1 MVEHDVKDIA
11 QAAAGRLKIEWAE
24 QSMPVLRQVRERF
37 AKEQPLK
44 GIRLGACLHVTTE
57 TAVLMLTLKAGG
69 AQLALCASNPL
80 STQDDTAA
88 ALVKE
93 YDIAVY
99 AHKGEDHARYYRHIE
114 AVLTTRPQ
122 VTMDD
127 GADLISQLHGARR
140 DLLGDVIGGTEETTT
155 GVIRLRSMERDGVLA
170 FPVIAVNDADTK
182 HLFDN
187 RYGTGQSTIDGI
199 LRATNILLAGRT
211 VVVAGY
217 GMCGRGVAARAKG
230 MGAHVIVTEVEPL
243 RALEAVM
250 DGFPVM
256 PMARATEV
264 GDVFVTVTGNTSII
278 RREHF
283 QRMKDGAILAN
294 SGHFNVEIE
303 LDPLAQLATGRRA
316 VRPFVE
322 EFTLPDG
329 RRLYVLGE
337 GRLINLAAAEGHPAA
352 VMDMSFAN
360 QALAARTAAP
370 DVIWELEDQ
379 LGLPG
384 RVVIEPLIRR
394 FLPVVLFVI
403 ALVAGL
409 RATVHW
415 ETLLGYLNAI
425 EFGGTD
431 PLFGRDL
438 AFFVFILPFW
448 RLLYGW
454 AITMVVSTIILTLVV
469 YILQR
474 SLVLTTRGPRLAA
487 GARTHLL
494 ALGALALALKA
505 GGFWLD
511 RFELVFSPRGT
522 VFGASYTD
530 IHASLPA
537 LGVLAVVSGVAALA
551 CLAQIARPGLHLL
564 AVGLI
569 VLGLVW
575 VIGLGIYPA
584 LLQRFSVT
592 PNELVAERPFIEHNI
607 RMTRQAYGLD
617 RIEERS
623 FPADETLDARALERN
638 APTIENIRLWD
649 HRPLLRTF
657 GQLQEIRTYYKFVDV
672 DNDRYTMN
680 GEYKQLMLSTREL
693 SYAHLQSRIWIN
705 EHLTFTH
712 GYGVVVGP
720 VNRITPEGL
729 PEFLVKD
736 IPPQSTGG
744 FPAITRPEIYFGEVS
759 NEYALVRTRQR
770 ELNYPS
776 GDQNVYTTYAGTGGI
791 PIGTFLR
798 KLLFAVRFG
807 EIKILLAN
815 DLTAESRIMI
825 HRAIVPRF
833 RQITPFF
840 RFDRDPYMVVT
851 DDGRL
856 VWMLDGY
863 TTTTRYPYSDPV
875 PGVGNYVRNSVKV
888 TIDAYHGA
896 VRYYLADLT
905 DPIVRAYSRAFHGLF
920 QPLDAMS
927 ADLRA
932 HLRYPEDFFA
942 IQARK
947 YATYHMRDPQVFYNK
962 EDLWT
967 VPPRTIDGRDRKS
980 TR

>member
-1 MVEHDVKDIA
+1 MNRGQPVVLLLLLFLALGVVA
-11 QAAAGRLKIEWAE
+11 QLVPLYTDWLWFQEVGYTEVFTKTLALRGSLFAGLA
-24 QSMPVLRQVRERF
+24 L
-37 AKEQPLK
+37 
-44 GIRLGACLHVTTE
+44 
-57 TAVLMLTLKAGG
+57 AVL
-69 AQLALCASNPL
+69 
-80 STQDDTAA
+80 
-88 ALVKE
+88 
-93 YDIAVY
+93 
-99 AHKGEDHARYYRHIE
+99 
-114 AVLTTRPQ
+114 
-122 VTMDD
+122 
-127 GADLISQLHGARR
+127 
-140 DLLGDVIGGTEETTT
+140 
-155 GVIRLRSMERDGVLA
+155 
-170 FPVIAVNDADTK
+170 
-182 HLFDN
+182 
-187 RYGTGQSTIDGI
+187 
-199 LRATNILLAGRT
+199 
-211 VVVAGY
+211 
-217 GMCGRGVAARAKG
+217 
-230 MGAHVIVTEVEPL
+230 
-243 RALEAVM
+243 
-250 DGFPVM
+250 
-256 PMARATEV
+256 
-264 GDVFVTVTGNTSII
+264 VF
-278 RREHF
+278 
-283 QRMKDGAILAN
+283 
-294 SGHFNVEIE
+294 
-303 LDPLAQLATGRRA
+303 
-316 VRPFVE
+316 
-322 EFTLPDG
+322 
-329 RRLYVLGE
+329 LYV
-337 GRLINLAAAEGHPAA
+337 NLT
-352 VMDMSFAN
+352 F
-360 QALAARTAAP
+360 AARTAAP

-394 FLPVVLFVI
+394 FLPVVLFAI
-403 ALVAGL
+403 SLVAGL

-415 ETLLGYLNAI
+415 ETLLRYFNAL
-425 EFGGTD
+425 EFGRTD

-438 AFFVFILPFW
+438 SFFVFVLPFW

-454 AITMVVSTIILTLVV
+454 AITLVVSTIILTLAV
-469 YILQR
+469 YVLQR

-494 ALGALALALKA
+494 ALGALALALTA
-505 GGFWLD
+505 VGFWLD
-511 RFELVFSPRGT
+511 RFELVFSPRGI

-537 LGVLAVVSGVAALA
+537 LGVLTVVGAVAAVA
-551 CLAQIARPGLHLL
+551 CLAQIARPGLRLV
-564 AVGLI
+564 AGGLI

-575 VIGLGIYPA
+575 VIALGIYPA

-617 RIEERS
+617 RIVEQS

-672 DNDRYTMN
+672 DNDRYTIK

-759 NEYALVRTRQR
+759 NEYALVRTRQQ

-791 PIGTFLR
+791 PIGSFVR
-798 KLLFAVRFG
+798 KLLFAIRFG
-807 EIKILLAN
+807 EIKILLSN

-825 HRAIVPRF
+825 YRAVVERV
-833 RQITPFF
+833 RQVTPFF
-840 RFDRDPYMVVT
+840 KFDRDPYMVVT

-896 VRYYLADLT
+896 VRFYLADAT
-905 DPIVRAYSRAFHGLF
+905 DPIVRAYARAFPGLL
-920 QPLDAMS
+920 QPFDAMP

-932 HLRYPEDFFA
+932 HIRYPEDFFA

-947 YATYHMRDPQVFYNK
+947 YATYHMGDPQVFYNK

-967 VPPRTIDGRDRKS
+967 VPRRTVDGREREMEPYYTIMRLPGEKKEEFILLTLYNPSRRDNMIAWLAARSDPPNYGKLLVYDFPKQKLVFGPRQIDARIDQDPVISQQLSLWNQRGS
-980 TR
+980 TVIRGSLLAIPIDQSLIYVQPLYLAASEQGALPELRRVIVAYGNQIAMEPTLQQSLARIFGGHAPSPARAAGAPPPTALDAAATRQLGQRAWEIWNRAQDALRRGDWAAYGTEQKRLEETLRALSEASR

>member
-1 MVEHDVKDIA
+1 MNRGQPIGLLLLLFLALGLVA
-11 QAAAGRLKIEWAE
+11 QL
-24 QSMPVLRQVRERF
+24 V
-37 AKEQPLK
+37 PLYTDWLWFQEV
-44 GIRLGACLHVTTE
+44 GY
-57 TAVLMLTLKAGG
+57 TAVFTTT
-69 AQLALCASNPL
+69 LALRGALFTGLAL
-80 STQDDTAA
+80 SV
-88 ALVKE
+88 LV
-93 YDIAVY
+93 
-99 AHKGEDHARYYRHIE
+99 
-114 AVLTTRPQ
+114 
-122 VTMDD
+122 
-127 GADLISQLHGARR
+127 
-140 DLLGDVIGGTEETTT
+140 
-155 GVIRLRSMERDGVLA
+155 
-170 FPVIAVNDADTK
+170 F
-182 HLFDN
+182 
-187 RYGTGQSTIDGI
+187 
-199 LRATNILLAGRT
+199 
-211 VVVAGY
+211 
-217 GMCGRGVAARAKG
+217 
-230 MGAHVIVTEVEPL
+230 
-243 RALEAVM
+243 
-250 DGFPVM
+250 
-256 PMARATEV
+256 
-264 GDVFVTVTGNTSII
+264 
-278 RREHF
+278 
-283 QRMKDGAILAN
+283 
-294 SGHFNVEIE
+294 
-303 LDPLAQLATGRRA
+303 
-316 VRPFVE
+316 
-322 EFTLPDG
+322 
-329 RRLYVLGE
+329 LYV
-337 GRLINLAAAEGHPAA
+337 NLT
-352 VMDMSFAN
+352 
-360 QALAARTAAP
+360 LAARTAAP

-551 CLAQIARPGLHLL
+551 CLAQIARPGLRLL

-729 PEFLVKD
+729 PAFLVKD
-736 IPPQSTGG
+736 IPPQST
-744 FPAITRPEIYFGEVS
+744 YFGEVS

-825 HRAIVPRF
+825 HRAIVPRV

-920 QPLDAMS
+920 QPLDAMP

-967 VPPRTIDGRDRKS
+967 VPPRTIDGREREMEPYYTIMRLPGEKKEEFILLTLYNPSRRDNMIAWLAARSDPPNYGKLLVYDFPKQKLVFGPRQIDARIDQDPVISQQLSLWNQRGS
-980 TR
+980 TVIRGSLLAIPIDQSLIYVQPLYLAASEQGALPELRRVIVSYGNQIAMEPTLQQSLARIFGGRAPGPARAVGALPPTALEAAATRQLAQRAWEIWSRAQDALRRGDWATYGAEQKRLEETLRTLTESK